1 VAHSF
6 DLYRAPYITETWPPT
21 SSVGFWVHFTYQ
33 ESALQFRR
41 SRQFLCDRS
50 QILNVIKGKGRQN
63 KIKYGSLKGKLQTI
77 G

>member
-1 VAHSF
+1 VAHSV
-6 DLYRAPYITETWPPT
+6 DPHRAPYITETWPPT

-41 SRQFLCDRS
+41 SRQFLCDGL

-63 KIKYGSLKGKLQTI
+63 KIKCGSLKGELQTV